1 MKNINIRIDD
11 YTDRVLDVFRAA
23 RGLNNKSEAFN
34 ELVHE
39 FGPKILEPE
48 LNEEFAKQVLSETTD
63 WEKKHGFRRKMTLDE
78 LDKT

>member
-1 MKNINIRIDD
+1 MKNINVQVDD

-23 RGLNNKSEAFN
+23 RGLGNKSEALN

-48 LNEEFAKQVLSETTD
+48 LNEQFAKEVLHETAE
-63 WEKKHGFRRKMTLDE
+63 WETKHKFKRKMTLDA
-78 LDKT
+78 L

>member
-1 MKNINIRIDD
+1 MKNINVRVDE
-11 YTDRVLDVFRAA
+11 YADRVLDVFRAA

-48 LNEEFAKQVLSETTD
+48 LNEEFAKTVLAETQA
-63 WEKKHGFRRKMTLDE
+63 WEKKHGSRRKMTLDE
-78 LDKT
+78 LEKP